1 MSASDRLI
9 LPVVDPTIRVDPIYM
24 EDTETGAV
32 NPAVPPDV
40 LPNTSAKAGAWV
52 PIVAVRTILFGAD
65 EIRSMNLSFSARI
78 PRLSLTVKDRLQ
90 KFTVNFPL
98 DGDVVSVYLRPPDK
112 DNQRPIRMDF
122 DIMTVSSSPV
132 QQTYTFSCILKVPG
146 MFGEVCR
153 SFGNGT
159 TFDHL
164 SSVAADLG
172 LGFAS
177 NESGTSD
184 SMRRLCAYESYET
197 FIQNTVRSAYK
208 DDDSFFTWY
217 VDPFYYLC
225 LVNVNK
231 QFSEEDATED
241 VNVSYAIPF
250 AGVQAQDEAA
260 DTIRGSL
267 VLTNKPEMEGMNT
280 YIESYSLE
288 NSSADVWIRN
298 GYKRAAQYYETGT
311 SPEYVQAFVD
321 PLTTPGAERDKILL
335 KGRPDESIYKSV
347 VKHKWMGKQHPVTD
361 SGNVHDNYLF
371 ASLLNHQNMEEI
383 SKVTLKVHLAGMNFY
398 ISKWGR
404 VPVLIYSPGQN
415 FKNSALLQKRDAD
428 LGEDGEPD
436 PNSQQPM
443 NAMSPG
449 SPSSQGDGRS
459 PGDWVK
465 NEFVSGYY
473 VVSGIDYRYAPPGP
487 VKQVLTLVRRE
498 WPIPA
503 RNKDV

>member
-1 MSASDRLI
+1 MSAAERLI
-9 LPVVDPTIRVDPIYM
+9 LPVVDPTIRVDPLYM
-24 EDTETGAV
+24 EDTESGGE
-32 NPAVPPDV
+32 NPAVPADV

-52 PIVAVRTILFGAD
+52 PIVAVRTIMFGAD
-65 EIRSMNLSFSARI
+65 EIRSLNVSFSGRM
-78 PRLSLTVKDRLQ
+78 PKLTLVVKDHLQ

-122 DIMTVSSSPV
+122 DIVSVSSSPR
-132 QQTYTFSCILKVPG
+132 QQVYTFSGILKVPG
-146 MFGEVCR
+146 MFGETCR
-153 SFGNGT
+153 SFGSGT
-159 TFDHL
+159 SFDQL
-164 SSVAADLG
+164 SGLAADLG

-184 SMRRLCAYESYET
+184 VMRRLCAFESYET
-197 FIQNTVRSAYK
+197 FIHNTVRTAYK

-217 VDPFYYLC
+217 IDPFYYLC

-241 VNVSYAIPF
+241 VNVSYSVPF
-250 AGVQAQDEAA
+250 EGVVSQDSAQD
-260 DTIRGSL
+260 TIKGSL
-267 VLTNKPEMEGMNT
+267 VLTNKPEMEGVNT

-288 NSSADVWIRN
+288 NSSGDVWIRN
-298 GYKRAAQYYETGT
+298 GYKRVAQYYEAGT
-311 SPEYVQAFVD
+311 SPEYIESYVD

-335 KGRPDESIYKSV
+335 KGRPDESLYKQV
-347 VKHKWMGKQHPVTD
+347 VKHKWMGKQHPASD
-361 SGNVHDNYLF
+361 NGNVHDNYLF
-371 ASLLNHQNMEEI
+371 ATVLNHQNMEEI
-383 SKVTLKVHLAGMNFY
+383 MKVTLKVHLAGMNFY
-398 ISKWGR
+398 VSKWGR

-428 LGEDGEPD
+428 LGEGTEPD
-436 PNSQQPM
+436 PNGNQPL
-443 NAMSPG
+443 NALSPG
-449 SPSSQGDGRS
+449 ADSSQLDGKS

-465 NEFVSGYY
+465 NEFLSGYY
-473 VVSGIDYRYAPPGP
+473 VVSGIDYRYTPPGP

>member
-1 MSASDRLI
+1 MSTTDRLI
-9 LPVVDPTIRVDPIYM
+9 LPVVDPTIRVDPLYM
-24 EDTETGAV
+24 EDTESGDV
-32 NPAVPPDV
+32 NPAVPDDV

-52 PIVAVRTILFGAD
+52 PIVAVRTIMFGAD
-65 EIRSMNLSFSARI
+65 EIRYMNVSFTGRL
-78 PRLSLTVKDRLQ
+78 PRLSLTVKDHLQ

-122 DIMTVSSSPV
+122 DIMTISSSPA

-146 MFGEVCR
+146 LFGETCR
-153 SFGNGT
+153 SFGPGT
-159 TFDHL
+159 SYDHL
-164 SSVAADLG
+164 SGLAADLG

-177 NESGTSD
+177 NETGTFD
-184 SMRRLCAYESYET
+184 VMRRLCAYESYET
-197 FIQNTVRSAYK
+197 FIQNTVRTAYK

-241 VNVSYAIPF
+241 VNVSYAVPF
-250 AGVQAQDEAA
+250 AGVRAQDAA
-260 DTIRGSL
+260 SDTIRGSL
-267 VLTNKPEMEGMNT
+267 LLTNKPEMEGLNT

-288 NSSADVWIRN
+288 NSSAEVWIRN
-298 GYKRAAQYYETGT
+298 GYKRSAQYYETGT
-311 SPEYVQAFVD
+311 APEYVQSFVD
-321 PLTTPGAERDKILL
+321 PLTTPGAERDRILL
-335 KGRPDESIYKSV
+335 KGRPDESVYKQV
-347 VKHKWMGKQHPVTD
+347 VKHKWMGKQHPATD
-361 SGNVHDNYLF
+361 GGNVHDNYLF
-371 ASLLNHQNMEEI
+371 AEVLNHQNMEEI

-398 ISKWGR
+398 INKWGR

-428 LGEDGEPD
+428 LGESNEPD
-436 PNSQQPM
+436 PEGAQPL
-443 NAMSPG
+443 NALSTDG
-449 SPSSQGDGRS
+449 TQADGRS

-473 VVSGIDYRYAPPGP
+473 VVSGIDYKYTSPGP